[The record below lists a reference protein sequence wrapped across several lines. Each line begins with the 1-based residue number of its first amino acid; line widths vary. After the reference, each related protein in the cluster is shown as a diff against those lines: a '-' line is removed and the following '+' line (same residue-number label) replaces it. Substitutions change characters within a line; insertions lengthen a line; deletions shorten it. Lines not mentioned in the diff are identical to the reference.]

1 MNWWVSVK
9 VNDSELMHTQ
19 GSSCCPLIPILSCL
33 SVSATIVP
41 SHPPRRAS
49 MNGINSDVESTG
61 RAVLHALLELM
72 EAVTARLSFS
82 ANDDDTGAGAGAGAS
97 RMAAPVSVEVTVKSA
112 QLLQSLGTATV
123 ALKRM
128 IAASI

>member
-1 MNWWVSVK
+1 M
-9 VNDSELMHTQ
+9 
-19 GSSCCPLIPILSCL
+19 
-33 SVSATIVP
+33 A
-41 SHPPRRAS
+41 
-49 MNGINSDVESTG
+49 GINSDVESTG
-61 RAVLHALLELM
+61 RAVLHVLLELM

-82 ANDDDTGAGAGAGAS
+82 ANDDDTGAGAGAGAGAGGAS
-97 RMAAPVSVEVTVKSA
+97 LMAVPVSIEVTVKSA

>member
-1 MNWWVSVK
+1 
-9 VNDSELMHTQ
+9 
-19 GSSCCPLIPILSCL
+19 
-33 SVSATIVP
+33 
-41 SHPPRRAS
+41 

-82 ANDDDTGAGAGAGAS
+82 ANDDDTGAGAGGAS
-97 RMAAPVSVEVTVKSA
+97 LMAAPVSVEVTVKSA

>member
-1 MNWWVSVK
+1 VK

-82 ANDDDTGAGAGAGAS
+82 ANDDDTGAGAGGAS
-97 RMAAPVSVEVTVKSA
+97 LMAAPVSVEVTVKSA